1 MGAWFE
7 AQVAKVTVKT
17 APAANEKDS
26 PSCSTETD
34 TEPHTT
40 VYYHVKFEE

>member
-17 APAANEKDS
+17 TDEESSSGS
-26 PSCSTETD
+26 PGTD
-34 TEPHTT
+34 PQSPL
-40 VYYHVKFEE
+40 YYHVVFDELV